1 MSLSFQSCPHIGS
14 QNPNIQISIVVN
26 GQLLVISCKR
36 ISPCTQS
43 DPFPIKYKV
52 KLDSELYI
60 YNFNNYVIY

>member
-1 MSLSFQSCPHIGS
+1 MSLSFQNCPHIGS

-36 ISPCTQS
+36 ISPWTQS

-52 KLDSELYI
+52 KTRHWIIYLQLY
-60 YNFNNYVIY
+60 YNC